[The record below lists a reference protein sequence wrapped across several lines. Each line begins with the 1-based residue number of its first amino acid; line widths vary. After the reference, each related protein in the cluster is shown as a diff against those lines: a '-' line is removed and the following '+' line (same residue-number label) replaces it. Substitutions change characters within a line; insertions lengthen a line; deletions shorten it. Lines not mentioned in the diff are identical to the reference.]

1 MMLNPFARFDE
12 RFIAA
17 FRNAK
22 KRYLVSQTFTR
33 ENNLFKDPKKHYLLL
48 SHYDDPNLAKA
59 HLKAVENDKF
69 ADTFDLENEK
79 DRERLLHMLD
89 INSDFVIYS
98 ILDTN
103 PKATKLTFDKIFK
116 YKIQK
121 YIANN
126 TNWRISREQ
135 TYVPSLETT
144 FGELFVILK
153 YPGKREIKVKLEEL
167 ENL

>member
-22 KRYLVSQTFTR
+22 KRYLISQTFTR
-33 ENNLFKDPKKHYLLL
+33 ENNLFRNSGKHYLLL

-79 DRERLLHMLD
+79 DRERVKSMVD
-89 INSDFVIYS
+89 INSDYVVYS
-98 ILDTN
+98 ILDLN
-103 PKATKLTFDKIFK
+103 PKATKIAFDKIFK

-126 TNWRISREQ
+126 TNWRIGREQ
-135 TYVPSLETT
+135 TYVPNLETT
-144 FGELFVILK
+144 FGELFVVLK
-153 YPGKREIKVKLEEL
+153 YSGQEIRVKLEEL